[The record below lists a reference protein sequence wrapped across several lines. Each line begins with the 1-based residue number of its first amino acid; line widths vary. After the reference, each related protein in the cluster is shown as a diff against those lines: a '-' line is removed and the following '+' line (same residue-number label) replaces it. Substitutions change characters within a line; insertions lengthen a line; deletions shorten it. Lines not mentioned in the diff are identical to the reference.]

1 MYFDILYAIFSIQEV
16 SGRMIEIISKLS
28 EMFKASS
35 IPLFL
40 LTAIHSTNVNIKEE
54 KKLKIEDAVPGDNFP
69 YVAMSWGI

>member
-1 MYFDILYAIFSIQEV
+1 
-16 SGRMIEIISKLS
+16 MIEIISKLS

-69 YVAMSWGI
+69 HIFMPRGV